1 MHGHVILHAYMEV
14 VKKQRLKSV
23 GFFKTRS
30 ITSLKVSSLQT
41 VEIFS
46 GRFILFLQNC
56 QSINSGS
63 GFIFVNIVLLSK
75 SLAKSWITVTNFWRK
90 SFYEHMNTLGCCF
103 PNKSQLFTRRRK
115 TQVKKTM
122 FNLKQVSINI

>member
-1 MHGHVILHAYMEV
+1 MHGHFILHANVEV

-23 GFFKTRS
+23 VFFKTWS
-30 ITSLKVSSLQT
+30 ITSLKISILQT

-46 GRFILFLQNC
+46 GRFVLFLQNC

-63 GFIFVNIVLLSK
+63 GFISVNIVLFSK
-75 SLAKSWITVTNFWRK
+75 SLAESWITVTNFWRK
-90 SFYEHMNTLGCCF
+90 SFYEHMNTLSCCF
-103 PNKSQLFTRRRK
+103 PNKPQLLTIRRK